1 MMGDELILDLG
12 EHLRDNRESGPCLEI
27 GDPDETDESGMP
39 KPSGINLA
47 GTPAFARTVADAF
60 AGRAGLLRFEDF
72 RRLFASRDTAKPS
85 KPSPDF
91 IDAQAQEIEPD
102 AAKRPYL
109 RALLAAKMEA
119 AYFSKLSEYEKNRK
133 DRERIAENYQDDD
146 LSYVRFVCAEYP
158 QAHSFFFDRFW
169 RLPISEESR
178 KRHTYLTGGSGSG
191 KSEALKAIILHY
203 LTRNTST
210 AIVLLDPTG
219 KLSGEV
225 IRWPELSDG
234 QRLAYIDPAG
244 IDGRMP
250 VFNPLDIPDEERNS
264 DDIAIVVKQLVE
276 VFPELIEGLEFT
288 SNMRTLISACL
299 TVLLHAPGSSLLDLM
314 DFLDDTKNA
323 EWLALADRVL
333 VGSLYREFFK
343 REFLDKTMDITKRG
357 VRMRFFEVLEGN
369 PAFARMIT
377 GRSTFNLEHLLNRRA
392 VVVFRLTK
400 GEIGEASSKLIGK
413 FVMARLKSYGFR
425 QGRINSP
432 DRMSVHI
439 FIDECHNFLSESVEV
454 ILKEARQYGLH
465 LTLAQQILGADM
477 SPALLNS
484 ILGNTDVKITGKNA
498 LHTLKRIADET
509 GADLAELKGLST
521 GYFHI
526 KSGDRASLV
535 VRIPGHR
542 IDSKGAVSAE
552 VWEGVRANQAERFY
566 RTPGSVA
573 TREVASSTIRGSS
586 SSFAFPI
593 D

>member
-1 MMGDELILDLG
+1 MASMMGETLLLG
-12 EHLRDNRESGPCLEI
+12 LAEHLRDSPEAGPCLEL
-27 GDPDETDESGMP
+27 GDPAEVADDGSP
-39 KPSGINLA
+39 RPSGINLA
-47 GTPAFARTVADAF
+47 STPAFARLVADAF
-60 AGRAGLLRFEDF
+60 AARSGLARFEEF
-72 RRLFASRDTAKPS
+72 QRLFASRDLVKPAKPS
-85 KPSPDF
+85 QDF
-91 IDAQAQEIEPD
+91 LDAQAQAIEPN

-109 RALLAAKMEA
+109 RALLTEKAQT
-119 AYFSKLSEYEKNRK
+119 AYFSKLSEYEKERK
-133 DRERIAENYQDDD
+133 ERERITENYQDDD
-146 LSYVRFVCAEYP
+146 LSYVRFVCAACPE
-158 QAHSFFFDRFW
+158 AHSFFFDRYW
-169 RLPISEESR
+169 TLPISEESR

-191 KSEALKAIILHY
+191 KTEALKAILLHY

-210 AIVLLDPTG
+210 AVVLLDPTG

-234 QRLAYIDPAG
+234 KRLAYIDAAG
-244 IDGRMP
+244 IDGRQA
-250 VFNPLDIPDEERNS
+250 VFNPLDVSEEERNP
-264 DDIAIVVKQLVE
+264 DDIAIIVNQLIE
-276 VFPELIEGLEFT
+276 VFPELIDGLEFT
-288 SNMRTLISACL
+288 STMRTLISACL

-314 DFLDDTKNA
+314 DFLDDEKNA

-343 REFLDKTMDITKRG
+343 REFRDKTMDMTKRA
-357 VRMRFFEVLEGN
+357 VRLRFMDVLGLR
-369 PAFARMIT
+369 PAFRRMII

-413 FVMARLKSYGFR
+413 FVMARLKAYGFR
-425 QGRINSP
+425 QGRKSSER
-432 DRMSVHI
+432 RMSVHI

-509 GADLAELKGLST
+509 GASLAELQNLST

-526 KSGDRASLV
+526 KSGDRPSV
-535 VRIPGHR
+535 VTRIPSNR
-542 IDSKGAVSAE
+542 INSKGAVSAA
-552 VWEGVRANQAERFY
+552 VWEQVRADQAARFY
-566 RTPGSVA
+566 QAPGGEIAPTLA
-573 TREVASSTIRGSS
+573 TSSTL
-586 SSFAFPI
+586 AFPI